1 MMFPQCFTRYDWCR
15 SYVLPAHVL
24 TTIPRT
30 GSVGMLGAHNAARG
44 LLVEICR
51 HADATPVALDYRE
64 TVLPDG
70 DIAIAVTATARHAD
84 GTPLVVATTARA
96 RRCPPDRVGD
106 WTLRIDGVH
115 QVEQDRTWP
124 PSPPMQG
131 HMVARLA
138 QRPPAP
144 ISIT

>member
-1 MMFPQCFTRYDWCR
+1 MTGYT
-15 SYVLPAHVL
+15 VHLTLP
-24 TTIPRT
+24 
-30 GSVGMLGAHNAARG
+30 
-44 LLVEICR
+44 
-51 HADATPVALDYRE
+51 
-64 TVLPDG
+64 
-70 DIAIAVTATARHAD
+70 
-84 GTPLVVATTARA
+84 A